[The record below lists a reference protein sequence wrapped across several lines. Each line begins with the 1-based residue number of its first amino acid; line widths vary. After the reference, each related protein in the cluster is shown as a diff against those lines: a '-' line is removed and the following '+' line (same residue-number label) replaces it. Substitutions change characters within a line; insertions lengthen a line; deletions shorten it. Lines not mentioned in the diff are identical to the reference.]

1 VPQWPRCNGYGDCP
15 VIVSPSAGSAHPRIG
30 VVRLGRMSAMSA
42 RQRTLIPSDDPL
54 GMDKLVSQSE
64 TSLTDAKSIVKR
76 IIVFLDNIDFS
87 D

>member
-1 VPQWPRCNGYGDCP
+1 
-15 VIVSPSAGSAHPRIG
+15 
-30 VVRLGRMSAMSA
+30 MSA

-64 TSLTDAKSIVKR
+64 TSLTDAKSIVKC
-76 IIVFLDNIDFS
+76 IIVFLDNIDFL